1 LLIFGGKHLE
11 NYYNATYIVNLTNY
25 SVSNIPLMS
34 GSLPGAHHKMLSVV
48 YNNFVYMYGGYNMDE
63 TISNE
68 LWRFNLSSYRWTYVD
83 KLYPFSKSSM
93 IVDKDYLIIV
103 GDCNE
108 TSTNLLKIYMFDLIN
123 SKFVQTDLTFYGYY

>member
-1 LLIFGGKHLE
+1 
-11 NYYNATYIVNLTNY
+11 
-25 SVSNIPLMS
+25 MS